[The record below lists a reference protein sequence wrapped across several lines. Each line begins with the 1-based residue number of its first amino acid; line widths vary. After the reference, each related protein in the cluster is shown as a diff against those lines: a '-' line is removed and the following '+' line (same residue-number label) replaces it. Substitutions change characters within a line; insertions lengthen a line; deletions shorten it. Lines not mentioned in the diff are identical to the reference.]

1 MSGSRDKVA
10 AMPMP
15 AVVHTAKQ
23 ACGGGACRY
32 ERGGAM
38 VRV

>member
-1 MSGSRDKVA
+1 MSGARDSVA
-10 AMPMP
+10 AMP
-15 AVVHTAKQ
+15 AVVHTDKQ
-23 ACGGGACRY
+23 ASGGGACRY